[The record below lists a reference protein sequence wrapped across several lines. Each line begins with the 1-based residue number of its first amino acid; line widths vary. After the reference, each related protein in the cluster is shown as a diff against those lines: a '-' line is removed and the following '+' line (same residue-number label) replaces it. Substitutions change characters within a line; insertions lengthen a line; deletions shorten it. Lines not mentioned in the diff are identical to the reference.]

1 MKIYLFKK
9 FLLSFILLVSFRP
22 SIADPVNMFIQ
33 SVSPGMNSVS
43 VNRSSDINIV
53 FTQHMMASTLNSSNV
68 IVNGV
73 YSGVISSNINYNA
86 ALRKLTVDPLTEFK
100 AGEKILV
107 TLKSGIKTENNIPI
121 NPFIYSFI
129 GEVTGSTNN
138 YQISD
143 IISNCENVEPGDI
156 DRDGDID
163 LITSFEASGIRIY
176 KNNGSGFFSYYSQI
190 SGGTSPFILNDFDLD
205 GDLDIVYG
213 ASDVTIRFYSNDGT
227 GIFSFSLSTPGRLAK
242 ETGDFDGDGDI
253 DMAAILSGFDM
264 SIFRN
269 NNGTFTETATIPV
282 PHECNDPQWYS
293 FSDYEIDDIDG
304 DGDLDIVEV
313 HHTSWEILGIFIGC
327 MYLEFFK
334 NDGAGNFIKETITS
348 GGIGGNHNLLDQHYI
363 TPFNYDGDNDEDIL
377 LYDTKLTNIGNGL
390 FDISGSIWNI
400 GKPNTFDIDGDRD
413 LDFITLNFYAGIY
426 KNDGSGNF
434 QREPGSFLEDWMEKL
449 TSADLDNDGDL
460 DMVTVKNNT
469 LRTYMNNESPCISGP
484 ELIVTNSVNL
494 YYTEPSSEVYW
505 DISNFESTQATIIS
519 NNHNDSIYVNAGN
532 NFGHFVLYLIMT
544 DSILCTKHVY
554 IDNPA
559 PVEISAFNSSVSRS
573 DVSLLWSTSSEINN
587 SGFEIEK
594 TNVTGQTTN
603 EWSKVGFVSGGG
615 TTNEMREYSFTDRNL
630 TTGKYKYRLKQL
642 DFNGNFEYYELS
654 EEVSIGIPDKYDLS
668 QNYPNPFNPVTTI
681 NYDLPTD
688 GIVTIKVFDLLGR
701 EIKTLVNEMKNAGY
715 YKLTFN
721 ASDLSSGAYFY
732 RMTSEDFVSVKK
744 FVVLK

>member
-1 MKIYLFKK
+1 
-9 FLLSFILLVSFRP
+9 
-22 SIADPVNMFIQ
+22 
-33 SVSPGMNSVS
+33 
-43 VNRSSDINIV
+43 
-53 FTQHMMASTLNSSNV
+53 
-68 IVNGV
+68 
-73 YSGVISSNINYNA
+73 
-86 ALRKLTVDPLTEFK
+86 
-100 AGEKILV
+100 
-107 TLKSGIKTENNIPI
+107 
-121 NPFIYSFI
+121 
-129 GEVTGSTNN
+129 
-138 YQISD
+138 
-143 IISNCENVEPGDI
+143 
-156 DRDGDID
+156 
-163 LITSFEASGIRIY
+163 
-176 KNNGSGFFSYYSQI
+176 
-190 SGGTSPFILNDFDLD
+190 
-205 GDLDIVYG
+205 
-213 ASDVTIRFYSNDGT
+213 
-227 GIFSFSLSTPGRLAK
+227 
-242 ETGDFDGDGDI
+242 
-253 DMAAILSGFDM
+253 
-264 SIFRN
+264 
-269 NNGTFTETATIPV
+269 
-282 PHECNDPQWYS
+282 
-293 FSDYEIDDIDG
+293 
-304 DGDLDIVEV
+304 
-313 HHTSWEILGIFIGC
+313 